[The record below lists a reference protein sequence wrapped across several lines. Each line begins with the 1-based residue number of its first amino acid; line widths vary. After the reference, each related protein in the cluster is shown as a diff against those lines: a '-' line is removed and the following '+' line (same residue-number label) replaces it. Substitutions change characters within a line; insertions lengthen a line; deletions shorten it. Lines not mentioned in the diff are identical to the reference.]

1 MSNFLRLAAL
11 PSSSGMLTAHESIYS
26 RSPLI
31 EMVSVFEMAHSNARK
46 LRSRHEYDVRVELRD
61 DSAARELESQLA
73 ATRGDA
79 RRRLVRTRSREA
91 PRVSLTE
98 GLETRVEG

>member
-11 PSSSGMLTAHESIYS
+11 SSSSGMLTAHESIYS
-26 RSPLI
+26 RSLLI
-31 EMVSVFEMAHSNARK
+31 KMVSVFTICSSLQRK
-46 LRSRHEYDVRVELRD
+46 LRRRHKCDVRAELAD
-61 DSAARELESQLA
+61 DSAAREVESQLA

-98 GLETRVEG
+98 GLETG